1 MREQTARFILDHLAT
16 GMWVFL
22 IAVWS
27 VALLYLLL
35 RKKTKNPPNKRRL

>member
-22 IAVWS
+22 IVVWS

-35 RKKTKNPPNKRRL
+35 RKKNKNPANKRRL

>member
-22 IAVWS
+22 IVAWS

-35 RKKTKNPPNKRRL
+35 RKKKKNPSRKTRL